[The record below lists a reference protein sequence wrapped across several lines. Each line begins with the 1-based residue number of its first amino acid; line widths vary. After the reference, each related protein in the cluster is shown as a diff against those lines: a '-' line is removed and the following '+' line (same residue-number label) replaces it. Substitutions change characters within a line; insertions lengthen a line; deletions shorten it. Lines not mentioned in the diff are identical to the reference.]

1 MNYWIKNI
9 AIDDSFNTYKIYN
22 IDGVKEANLTNL
34 AKINIFVG
42 ANNSG
47 KSRFIRLVSSTA
59 KIKFDLNLNIDE
71 IESLKTNTNN
81 KIQEFASKRA
91 YEIQMPILTKYKFF
105 EESSDLF
112 KDVFNVYEQIYKSNS
127 ISIKSGYVNSNMHE
141 RDLKELRNFFSPLK
155 EKYESIISVLPK
167 NLSFKKLYIPALR
180 GLRTFS
186 IENNSKDL
194 YKERTIKDYF
204 IFKSDNDK
212 VQPEIFTGL
221 DLYKVIRDHLL
232 GDQKERD
239 AVVEFQDFLSKTF
252 FENKSVVLIPRKD
265 KDVLVVKIG
274 DAPEYPIDQLGD
286 GIQSIIVLTFPL
298 FLSRYENLLVFIE
311 EPEIYMHP
319 GLQRIFLNTLFQF
332 NNHQFFFTTHS
343 NHFLDLTL
351 DYENISIYTFNRK
364 EEESGEGT
372 ISEIFNIHNVSN
384 ESRKTLELLG
394 VRNSSVLLSNCTIWV
409 EGITDRK
416 YIAHYLKLYQDNL
429 HADSKDCYKED
440 IHYSFVEYSGGNITH
455 WSFLEGENT
464 IYVEHL
470 CGKLFLI
477 TDKDDSESKCKF
489 ERHEKLEEI
498 LGDRYCRL
506 KVREI
511 ENLLTPDVL
520 KKVISDYEKEPPDLP
535 SFVFDDYRDELLGN
549 YIEATL
555 LKDKKSRL
563 GRYADKSGTVT
574 QKTDFCDKAI
584 FHIKNYDD
592 MSGEAKELSKL
603 IYKFIKENNSK

>member
-1 MNYWIKNI
+1 MNYWIKSINL
-9 AIDDSFNTYKIYN
+9 DEYFKTYKICN
-22 IDGVKEANLTNL
+22 ITGVQEANLTNL

-47 KSRFIRLVSSTA
+47 KSRFLRLLSSIGNIT
-59 KIKFDLNLNIDE
+59 FDLNLNLDE
-71 IESLKTNTNN
+71 IETLKTDTNN
-81 KIQEFASKRA
+81 KIQEFASSRNYKIR
-91 YEIQMPILTKYKFF
+91 IPILSKYKFF
-105 EESSDLF
+105 KESSDLF
-112 KDVFNVYEQIYKSNS
+112 GDIFDVYQQIYKSTS
-127 ISIKSGYVNSNMHE
+127 ISIWRGSIGSNMEE
-141 RDLKELRNFFSPLK
+141 RDLEEFRKYLSPLK
-155 EKYESIISVLPK
+155 EKYESIIPRLPQK
-167 NLSFKKLYIPALR
+167 LSFKNLYIPSLR
-180 GLRTFS
+180 GLRTFTAD
-186 IENNSKDL
+186 NDLKDL
-194 YKERTIKDYF
+194 YRERTIKDYF
-204 IFKSDNDK
+204 PKPDK
-212 VQPEIFTGL
+212 DKGQPDIFTGL
-221 DLYKVIRDHLL
+221 DLYNVIRDHLL

-239 AVVEFQDFLSKTF
+239 AIVEFQKFLSNTF
-252 FENKSVVLIPRKD
+252 FDNKPVVLIPRKD

-298 FLSRYENLLVFIE
+298 FLSRHENLLVFIE

-351 DYENISIYTFNRK
+351 DYENISIYAFNRK
-364 EEESGEGT
+364 EEKSGEGT
-372 ISEIFNIHNVSN
+372 ISEIFDIHNVSN

-429 HADSKDCYKED
+429 QADSKDFYKED

-455 WSFLEGENT
+455 WSFLEGEESIN
-464 IYVEHL
+464 VEHL

-477 TDKDDSESKCKF
+477 ADKDDSESKGKS
-489 ERHEKLEEI
+489 ERHEKLEKI
-498 LGDRYCRL
+498 LCDRYYRL

-511 ENLLTPDVL
+511 ENLLMPEVL

-535 SFVFDDYRDELLGN
+535 SFAFDEYRDEPLGN

-563 GRYADKSGTVT
+563 GRYADKSGTIT

-584 FHIKNYDD
+584 SHIRIYDD
-592 MSGEAKELSKL
+592 MSDEAKELSTL
-603 IYKFIKENNSK
+603 MYNFIEKNNSK